1 MERQID
7 LIEAGEEVVQ
17 ETRRWD
23 DTKGESFAMRS
34 KEDAQDYRY
43 FPDPDLVPVVIS
55 DEWIEKIKAAQP
67 EFRDEK
73 KARYKEEY
81 DLPDYDIDII
91 TGSKHLADL
100 FEATIALG
108 SEPKEVSNWLM
119 GETMRLV
126 NESEMELDDVAFA
139 PEHLAKLIEMI
150 KNSEINRKV
159 GKEVFEKIFKE
170 NIDPAAYVEEHGLK
184 SMNDEGALRA
194 AIEEIVKNNPKSVED
209 YKSGK
214 KKAIGFLVG
223 QTMKATQGK
232 ADPGIVN
239 KILNEILAQI

>member
-1 MERQID
+1 M
-7 LIEAGEEVVQ
+7 
-17 ETRRWD
+17 RR
-23 DTKGESFAMRS
+23 S
-34 KEDAQDYRY
+34 
-43 FPDPDLVPVVIS
+43 
-55 DEWIEKIKAAQP
+55 
-67 EFRDEK
+67 
-73 KARYKEEY
+73 ARYKEEY

-223 QTMKATQGK
+223 QTMKRNPGESGSWNRKQNIKRNPGSDIRRYHGTQICGFV
-232 ADPGIVN
+232 DLCPFLLN
-239 KILNEILAQI
+239 LRFKISTIRNDK

>member
-23 DTKGESFAMRS
+23 DAKGESFAMRS

-159 GKEVFEKIFKE
+159 GKKS
-170 NIDPAAYVEEHGLK
+170 LK
-184 SMNDEGALRA
+184 RFSKKTLIRQPMW
-194 AIEEIVKNNPKSVED
+194 KNTD
-209 YKSGK
+209 
-214 KKAIGFLVG
+214 
-223 QTMKATQGK
+223 
-232 ADPGIVN
+232 
-239 KILNEILAQI
+239 